1 MTKDIYELCGRY
13 RLGAE
18 LLVKNKNGD
27 VYFVDHSFSGKLV
40 KTKTRWEDARYGF
53 DENIFSKSRFSYS
66 FVSWEDDEPLDIEQ
80 YLFKNGLLGN
90 SFKRLFP

>member
-1 MTKDIYELCGRY
+1 MTKDIYELCGHY

-27 VYFVDHSFSGKLV
+27 VYFVDHSYSGKLI
-40 KTKTRWEDARYGF
+40 KNGERWEDARFGF
-53 DENIFSKSRFSYS
+53 DENVFEKSRFSYP
-66 FVSWEDDEPLDIEQ
+66 FVSWEDEEPLDIEQ
-80 YLFKNGLLGN
+80 YLLKNGLLGN